1 MRTHNRPTK
10 ASRPHERRPRSL
22 ALYEAGR
29 AQGARGRTMHVMQSS
44 PAMSASPT
52 FARFGAAERFALCAA
67 VLCLLLQAW
76 PGAPATL
83 EYRVGVLLDEPWRAL
98 FGHFVHVNWRHAL
111 LNAVA
116 WVLLARL
123 FDREL
128 GVARQCVTAV
138 LAAIGISVMLALL
151 QPGIAWFRGAS
162 GVLHALFFAGCAT
175 WLRRAVRAP
184 SESRL
189 RETLLPLALFA
200 GGWIKLALEQPLEVE
215 LPFSQEPPLL
225 ARCADGAA
233 GTPVR
238 RDVGNRPRRAVE
250 PPALSVASVGA
261 APPHHGEH
269 GEQQQIA
276 PGHGAAA
283 ATVTARRWR
292 RARTGGGTGG
302 GRVPAAARR
311 RVTGV
316 TAPLPRA
323 DLRRRRDSSSAHR
336 SCPPD
341 AAVRSIAGHWSR
353 SLRSARD

>member
-1 MRTHNRPTK
+1 
-10 ASRPHERRPRSL
+10 L

-29 AQGARGRTMHVMQSS
+29 AQGARGRTLHIMQSS

-200 GGWIKLALEQPLEVE
+200 GGWIKLALEQPLEAE
-215 LPFSQEPPLL
+215 LPFSQWL
-225 ARCADGAA
+225 GAPTVPQA
-233 GTPVR
+233 HLFGAMWGTVL
-238 RDVGNRPRRAVE
+238 GALWNRQR
-250 PPALSVASVGA
+250 
-261 APPHHGEH
+261 
-269 GEQQQIA
+269 
-276 PGHGAAA
+276 
-283 ATVTARRWR
+283 
-292 RARTGGGTGG
+292 
-302 GRVPAAARR
+302 
-311 RVTGV
+311 
-316 TAPLPRA
+316 
-323 DLRRRRDSSSAHR
+323 
-336 SCPPD
+336 
-341 AAVRSIAGHWSR
+341 
-353 SLRSARD
+353 